1 VSAADR
7 NRVDRDVRVDWR
19 TCLSLVGAVMVALV
33 VPLLATAGVAVVSGE
48 PPTPFLVTA
57 GLTLVVGLAF
67 GRYERGDLGAREGYL
82 IVALVWLAIAVV
94 GAVPFVLAGN
104 GTLASPVNALFES
117 TSGVT
122 TTGATV
128 VENFDAHGR
137 AVHLWRAIL
146 QWMGGLGILVI
157 AVAVLSQLSVGG
169 AQLMETESQTQ
180 DVNKLTPSIEQT
192 ARLLGGIYAGL
203 TGLMVLSWLALGA
216 LGLGSEVTLFDAVAH
231 AFTAVSTAGFSPR
244 AGSLG
249 AFSPAVQWVTIP
261 FMFTGAT
268 NFVLL
273 YYLTQGDPSRLL
285 DSDEFRF
292 YAGVV
297 CFLTALTAGFLF
309 VSGQFAAVE
318 PTLRHALFQVVSI
331 LTTTGYATVDFNVWS
346 PAAKHVLFLAMFSGG
361 MAGSTTC
368 SIKTLRWIV
377 VVKSFRRDLFTEI
390 HPDAIRPVRL
400 SGRVV
405 DEGVIKDIY
414 AYVLLSVVVFVLLT
428 VFVVTDAARAGVTV
442 DEFTALGAAA
452 ATFLNIG
459 PAFGDAG
466 PYGDYA
472 FFPRTTR
479 MAFIVL
485 MWVGRIEI
493 VPVLVLL
500 TPAYWRS

>member
-1 VSAADR
+1 VSRDRAGGLDR
-7 NRVDRDVRVDWR
+7 NVRVDWR
-19 TCLSLVGAVMVALV
+19 TCLSLVGAVMVALAAPLV
-33 VPLLATAGVAVVSGE
+33 VTAGVAVASGDSAI
-48 PPTPFLVTA
+48 PFLSTA
-57 GLTLVVGLAF
+57 GLTFAVGFAF
-67 GRYERGDLGAREGYL
+67 SRYERGNMGAREGYL
-82 IVALVWLAIAVV
+82 IVALTWLVIALV

-104 GTLASPVNALFES
+104 GTLSTPVNALFES

-128 VENFDAHGR
+128 VQDFDAHGP

-146 QWMGGLGILVI
+146 QWIGGLGILVI

-192 ARLLGGIYAGL
+192 ARLLGWVYAAL
-203 TGLMVLSWLALGA
+203 TGLMVGSWLLLGA
-216 LGLGSEVTLFDAVAH
+216 LGLAPNVTPFDAVTH

-261 FMFTGAT
+261 FMFFGAT

-292 YAGVV
+292 YLGVV
-297 CFLTALTAGFLF
+297 LGLTGLTAGFLVTSSEF
-309 VSGQFAAVE
+309 SGVE
-318 PTLRHALFQVVSI
+318 PTVRHSLFQVVSI
-331 LTTTGYATVDFNVWS
+331 LTTTGYATVDFNGWS
-346 PAAKHVLFLAMFSGG
+346 PAAKHMLFLAMFSGG

-368 SIKTLRWIV
+368 SIKTLRWVV

-390 HPDAIRPVRL
+390 HPDAIRPIRL
-400 SGRVV
+400 SGQVV
-405 DEGVIKDIY
+405 DESVVRDIY
-414 AYVLLSVVVFVLLT
+414 AYVLLSIVVFVLLT
-428 VFVVTDAARAGVTV
+428 VFVVTDAARAGVGIN
-442 DEFTALGAAA
+442 EFDALGAAA

-479 MAFIVL
+479 VAFIVL